1 MDELRSLRE
10 ARDAVDDQ
18 IQRMQWGLGPCPP
31 PRTPNPAT
39 PSVSPQE
46 TIVDEMSTRSLFTPA
61 SPLLV
66 HTSLSPCPPPPP
78 PPQTHPLF
86 FSAPVLP
93 KKGDIPLIF
102 LLPRLWYK
110 HGLGCVCPCLMP
122 QCPAL
127 GRPPFLTQPGPL
139 APTPP
144 AFQVYTYAFFGC

>member
-31 PRTPNPAT
+31 PPP
-39 PSVSPQE
+39 PQ
-46 TIVDEMSTRSLFTPA
+46 P
-61 SPLLV
+61 
-66 HTSLSPCPPPPP
+66 TSLAQTSPPDTRPPPPPPGATNPLSPAPPPPP